1 MLIRFI
7 DIGTLNEQDNLFTQ
21 VHDTLLQT
29 AKLDPM
35 CGEAIFLDRRSS
47 YFYNKD
53 FLLSTKKDFVSKDG
67 KQLVVY
73 TNDEEMLHFAEYDKE
88 KRAFRVEVCFSEEG
102 FMPLSEIYPNL
113 RFMNNLTAMYHK
125 GVFFDAYREWKE
137 TKEQAVSPANKM

>member
-7 DIGTLNEQDNLFTQ
+7 DTGTLTCQNNLFTQ
-21 VHDTLLQT
+21 VHDVLLRT
-29 AKLDPM
+29 AKLDPT

-53 FLLSTKKDFVSKDG
+53 FLLSARKDFVSKDG

-88 KRAFRVEVCFSEEG
+88 KKAFKVEVCFSEVG
-102 FMPLSEIYPNL
+102 FVPLSEIYPNL
-113 RFMNNLTAMYHK
+113 RFMNNLTTMYHK
-125 GVFFDAYREWKE
+125 EIFFDAYREWKKE
-137 TKEQAVSPANKM
+137 TNL